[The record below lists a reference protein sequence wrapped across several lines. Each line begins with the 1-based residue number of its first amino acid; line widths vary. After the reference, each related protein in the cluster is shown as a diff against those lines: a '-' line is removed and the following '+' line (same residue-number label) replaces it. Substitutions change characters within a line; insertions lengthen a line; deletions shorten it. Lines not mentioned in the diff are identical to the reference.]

1 MALGTWTFK
10 DTTAAF
16 NVTIS
21 SGTNRIGVLFVDLEY
36 TTAPTSVTA
45 TVGGVSMTSAGT
57 AQGSTT
63 GLGTEGICYAFYILD
78 ANFPAT
84 GTQSVNI
91 AITGGTG
98 IYVYQAWAQHDERN
112 QVAPKF
118 ATKGN
123 SAAQTTLTIGGL
135 SYMND
140 SYGLASGCNTTPSQ
154 THTVGGS
161 WTERW
166 DAPNLAGDMRGYGAD
181 IVYSGTGTDSVVFT
195 SNLAGRLGG
204 TFLILDPY
212 STDTPSRVTTAIFG
226 GSRMIVGPNSSNGSR
241 ITITR

>member
-10 DTTAAF
+10 DTATAF
-16 NVTIS
+16 NVTIGT
-21 SGTNRIGVLFVDLEY
+21 GTNRIGVLFVDLEY
-36 TTAPTSVTA
+36 ATAPTSVTA
-45 TVGGVSMTSAGT
+45 TVGGVSMISAGT
-57 AQGSTT
+57 AEGSTT

-78 ANFPAT
+78 ASFPAV
-84 GTQSVNI
+84 GTRSVAI
-91 AITGGTG
+91 TITGGTG
-98 IYVYQAWAQHDERN
+98 IYVYQAWAQHDGRN

-123 SAAQTTLTIGGL
+123 SSAQTTLTIGGL
-135 SYMND
+135 TYLNN
-140 SYGLASGCNTTPSQ
+140 SYGLASGCNTSPSQ

-166 DAPNLAGDMRGYGAD
+166 DAQNLAGDMRGYGAD

-212 STDTPSRVTTAIFG
+212 ITDAQYRVTTAISG
-226 GSRMIVGPNSSNGSR
+226 GSRMVVSPNSFNGSR